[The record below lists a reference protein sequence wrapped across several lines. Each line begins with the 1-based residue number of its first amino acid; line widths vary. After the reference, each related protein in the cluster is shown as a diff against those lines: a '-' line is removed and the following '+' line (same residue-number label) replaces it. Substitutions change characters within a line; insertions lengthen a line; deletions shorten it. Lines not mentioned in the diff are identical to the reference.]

1 MHKHN
6 ILIAAVLHV
15 LIIFPLVFFAAH
27 EGTLGEKMKMLTV
40 GLVPKP
46 KVEEIKPRTEPPKVE
61 VPKIAIPMEQPKA
74 VPQPVQ
80 APLSVAA
87 SAIAPPPTEISS
99 INFSDG
105 AKEVHSVSDPI
116 LLYKAYIESHFKSQW
131 ETPQS
136 DYETIIEINITSK
149 GEVSPVAIVS
159 NNGDKDWIKSVTDA
173 LAKVKTMPRP
183 PPKGF
188 PNHFQIRFDTAEG
201 L

>member
-1 MHKHN
+1 M
-6 ILIAAVLHV
+6 
-15 LIIFPLVFFAAH
+15 
-27 EGTLGEKMKMLTV
+27 
-40 GLVPKP
+40 VPKG
-46 KVEEIKPRTEPPKVE
+46 T
-61 VPKIAIPMEQPKA
+61 IP
-74 VPQPVQ
+74 
-80 APLSVAA
+80 
-87 SAIAPPPTEISS
+87 
-99 INFSDG
+99 
-105 AKEVHSVSDPI
+105 VSDPI